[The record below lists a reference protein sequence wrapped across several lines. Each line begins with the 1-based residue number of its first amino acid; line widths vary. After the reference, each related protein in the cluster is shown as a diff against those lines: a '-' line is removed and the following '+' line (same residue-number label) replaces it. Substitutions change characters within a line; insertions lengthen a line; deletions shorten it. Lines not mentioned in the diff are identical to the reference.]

1 MKIERNPYFRPEE
14 AVLYC
19 GDAVYSR
26 LQSREEPET
35 PKGYVRT
42 WKIQV
47 RRKGAVRVKFVHI
60 NKGRATLTAA
70 GLHATVFHT
79 YKEADSIAK
88 QILDRGN
95 ATAVHIIETLTYD
108 FVEEDYAP

>member
-1 MKIERNPYFRPEE
+1 MKIERNPYFKPEE

-47 RRKGAVRVKFVHI
+47 RRRGAVKVKFVHI
-60 NKGRATLTAA
+60 NKGRATLTTSSKQ
-70 GLHATVFHT
+70 ATVFHS
-79 YKEADSIAK
+79 YKEAEDIAQ

-95 ATAVHIIETLTYD
+95 AVSVHIIEILSYD

>member
-1 MKIERNPYFRPEE
+1 MKVERNPYFKPEE
-14 AVLYC
+14 SVLYC

-26 LQSREEPET
+26 LQSRDEPET

-47 RRKGAVRVKFVHI
+47 KRRGAVKAKYVNV

-70 GLHATVFHT
+70 GIRATVFHS
-79 YKEADSIAK
+79 YKEADDIAR
-88 QILDRGN
+88 QIMERGN
-95 ATAVHIIETLTYD
+95 AVYVSVIETLAYD
-108 FVEEDYAP
+108 FVEEDYAT